1 MINLDE
7 TLELLLEYSVQRDFF
22 LKGILYIFSSII
34 ILDLIREQIPE
45 VSILQLIPGFYL
57 FLLFT
62 LFFLAAF
69 FFDIITRYPL
79 EFENEKNFGI
89 KTTRKINAS
98 SLSNSAY
105 TFFIITFLIAFNTV
119 IPISLDSFNS
129 YGEQTI
135 ENIWSFDQVLN
146 VETLLLTV
154 LFFISQLPVVFLIIF
169 KAEKERKNLFK
180 FWKIIIFLIVV
191 FSGILTP
198 TIEGSTQ
205 LGFVVFADFNY
216 LILLFFLEK
225 RINTKFNGVANLGC

>member
-1 MINLDE
+1 MINIDE

-89 KTTRKINAS
+89 NNEKNKCFKS
-98 SLSNSAY
+98 FKLCLY
-105 TFFIITFLIAFNTV
+105 FFYNNF
-119 IPISLDSFNS
+119 S
-129 YGEQTI
+129 YCI
-135 ENIWSFDQVLN
+135 
-146 VETLLLTV
+146 
-154 LFFISQLPVVFLIIF
+154 
-169 KAEKERKNLFK
+169 
-180 FWKIIIFLIVV
+180 
-191 FSGILTP
+191 
-198 TIEGSTQ
+198 
-205 LGFVVFADFNY
+205 
-216 LILLFFLEK
+216 
-225 RINTKFNGVANLGC
+225 